1 MHCFFFHFFLF
12 PPLSFRA
19 GALKKVA
26 AAAAAAGVAWGL
38 PVGSKERAAE
48 VFEQGATFIN
58 LGEILVPVMKELAS
72 SSGTLDEVFAAAGSG
87 AKDTGT
93 AAKDEEAA
101 HVP

>member
-12 PPLSFRA
+12 FPLSFRA
-19 GALKKVA
+19 RALKKVA

-58 LGEILVPVMKELAS
+58 LGGDFGAVMKEAPLP
-72 SSGTLDEVFAAAGSG
+72 AAAKTSSR
-87 AKDTGT
+87 
-93 AAKDEEAA
+93 
-101 HVP
+101 VPELDALN